1 MKEKLAKVKSWAK
14 ENWMYVAGGAA
25 TVTAVG
31 LAIWKGLKTDNSVID
46 PMVIDKG
53 KNEWMDQLKTYSSV
67 NGNYLTV
74 RETDAVLGYDIL
86 ERNLLKEKGILT
98 DNVEMDICDEI
109 KANPD
114 SEYLFSVLDKIE
126 GFWIY
131 VDKDGNKIEG
141 S

>member
-1 MKEKLAKVKSWAK
+1 MKEKVKAWMK

-53 KNEWMDQLKTYSSV
+53 KDDWMDQLETYCELKDKP
-67 NGNYLTV
+67 LTV
-74 RETDAVLGYDIL
+74 RETGAVLGYDEMARGIL
-86 ERNLLKEKGILT
+86 MSKGILT
-98 DNVEMDICDEI
+98 KDIEVSIYDEI

-114 SEYLFSVLDKIE
+114 NEYLFSVLDKIE
-126 GFWIY
+126 GFWEHI
-131 VDKDGNKIEG
+131 DKD
-141 S
+141 